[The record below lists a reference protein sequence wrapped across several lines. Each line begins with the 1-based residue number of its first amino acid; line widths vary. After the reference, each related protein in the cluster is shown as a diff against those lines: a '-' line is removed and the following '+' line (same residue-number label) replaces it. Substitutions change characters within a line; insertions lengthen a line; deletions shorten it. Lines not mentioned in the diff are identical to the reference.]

1 MWKLP
6 LLNIFMFLG
15 CSLTLLA
22 TTPYEPTIVDPLTQS
37 WRWKQF
43 PELEGK
49 GIRGI
54 FEGKDQ
60 TVWIPF
66 NEGIY
71 EYNGYDWKLH
81 NQDNGLDATPVEQVY
96 VTQAGE
102 VYAASVN
109 GLFQLQGSQ
118 WIKKFDIPEK
128 IPFQFN
134 KLIELSPGIIAAP
147 SNRGLVLLGDYV
159 RIYTSE
165 SRIDDYRNRIPE
177 VEWIA
182 LPNDLTPEQDFR
194 DITDILRDR
203 NDRIWLAVN
212 LPNDQGRLLSFPMDE
227 LANEFIAKYDIYSS
241 NDKIQLGD
249 AQKLMQDK
257 DGAIWVINAVYK
269 TGISVLRDGEWE
281 YIKLSDQLSGDEYMT
296 DIVQSEDGTIW
307 IGSLGKLYA
316 YKNKQWAMYSAPDYP
331 IPANRVLLQ
340 KSKGNYLWVAGYKSK
355 VFFLDFSF
363 DTWIS
368 YADLNFQFQEKSDES
383 WYLEVNGK
391 VVRQNKDGWLAY
403 GEEDGLMDVP
413 IRVVKTRSGQIWAAG
428 SHQGMAATAV
438 FRNGVWERYL
448 HPRLSW
454 GIDYRSVFEDR
465 SGNLWFGGAVD
476 SESDKGHQGG
486 VLQLLNPLDDDKKWV
501 HHPGGEN
508 GLSQSNVYGIGQSPD
523 GQIWIGG
530 SNFYGFNGD
539 TWQRH
544 MDTRL
549 QQFVNDVSS
558 SDKLLVA
565 GSRYYG
571 VFMFD
576 GEQWRNYDN
585 SNGLSGNTVIS
596 LDIVGPE
603 CIYVATENDICRFDG
618 TGWVSKVFPAELNMD
633 FEGGML
639 MHDLEGAIWINKSSR
654 SWKRRAFS
662 YNKTRQGE
670 KHGIVA
676 HRYRPDRTPPETVIS
691 MFSKEVSPEGNTLIK
706 WDGNDYFA
714 QSAQKELMY
723 SYKLGDA
730 PWSPYSADNNF
741 TFMSL
746 SNGTY
751 TLQVRARDQDLNVDP
766 TPAMIQFTVLPPVW
780 KQMWFILL
788 LLAFFT
794 VLGVFEY
801 RIITKKRKLE
811 LLNESLHQVNEKL
824 KDKNEKIASQN
835 QEILTQQAQIIKQ
848 AKVLEVANH
857 HLEER
862 NREIKQQKDQLEE
875 MVEQIEELSKAKLGF
890 FTNISHELRTPLTL
904 ISGPIDQL
912 IRNGHELPEAT
923 RTGLY
928 QIIERNSNRLLK
940 LINQLLEIRR
950 IENSNLDL
958 NFLTVSLPNF
968 IGEIVGMFENLAV
981 EKDIYLEF
989 EHNCPQNEWTID
1001 PDKLEKI
1008 MVNLLSNAFK
1018 HTPSGG
1024 SVEVM
1029 LNQLSAQEAELP
1041 ALYEDYLEIKVKDT
1055 GCGIRK
1061 EDLHLIYE
1069 RFFAS
1074 DSQNADPNSS
1084 GIGLAYIKELV
1095 NVQRGEIRVD
1105 SQVGVGTVFKVYLPC
1120 IHKPEI
1126 KRQHPPTAPFKLAQ
1140 KEAASLLQSWA
1151 LEHEI
1156 QAAFAEE
1163 ETTERRKIL
1172 IVEDHKD
1179 MQLFLESFLS
1189 EKYEV
1194 IKANNGKEGLKKAQ
1208 VHAIDLIVSDVMMPE
1223 MDGLSFCEKIKS
1235 DIPTS
1240 HIPVILL
1247 TAKVLEENTIEG
1259 FEKGAD
1265 AYVTKP
1271 FNPELLLARIENLL
1285 LQREQLKT
1293 SFNRDFMLT
1302 PQKIKLASP
1311 DEELLRRIVE
1321 IMEEHLEN
1329 TDFNV
1334 NQMCKMVHLSHM
1346 HFIRKVKQ
1354 LTGKKPVDLLKSFRL
1369 KRAKD
1374 LLVQNNLSISE
1385 VAYRVG
1391 YDLPNSFSR
1400 AFKKEFGLSPKEFA
1414 AQEEAAVG

>member
-1 MWKLP
+1 
-6 LLNIFMFLG
+6 MFLG

-54 FEGKDQ
+54 FEGRDQ

-66 NEGIY
+66 NNGIY
-71 EYNGYDWKLH
+71 EYNGYEWKLH
-81 NQDNGLDATPVEQVY
+81 NQENGLDASPMEQVY
-96 VTQAGE
+96 VAKDGT
-102 VYAASVN
+102 VYAASAT
-109 GLFQLQGSQ
+109 GIFQLVGRN
-118 WIKKFDIPEK
+118 WTKKLHIPDK

-134 KLIELSPGIIAAP
+134 KLTELSPGIIAAP

-165 SRIDDYRNRIPE
+165 TRIDEYRKRIPE
-177 VEWIA
+177 VEWVS
-182 LPNDLTPEQDFR
+182 LPNELTPEQDFR
-194 DITDILRDR
+194 DITDIIQDR
-203 NDRIWLAVN
+203 EDRVWLAVN
-212 LPNDQGRLLSFPMDE
+212 MPNDKGRLLSFHISE
-227 LANEFIAKYDIYSS
+227 LAKDFISQYEVYTSNEKF
-241 NDKIQLGD
+241 QLGD
-249 AQKLMQDK
+249 AQKMMEDK

-269 TGISVLRDGEWE
+269 TGISVLRDGKWE
-281 YIKLSDQLSGDEYMT
+281 YIKLSDQFSGDEYMT
-296 DIVQSEDGTIW
+296 DIVQSDDGTIW

-316 YKNKQWAMYSAPDYP
+316 FKDQKWAMYTAPDYP

-363 DTWIS
+363 DNWIS
-368 YADLNFQFQEKSDES
+368 YADLNFQFQEADGAE

-391 VVRQNKDGWLAY
+391 IVRQQEGVWQAY
-403 GEEDGLMDVP
+403 GVEDGLMDAP
-413 IRVVKTRSGQIWAAG
+413 IRVVKTRNGQIWAAG
-428 SHQGMAATAV
+428 SHKGMAATALL
-438 FRNGVWERYL
+438 RDGVWERQL
-448 HPRLSW
+448 HARLSW
-454 GIDYRSVFEDR
+454 GVDYRSVYEDR

-486 VLQLLNPLDDDKKWV
+486 VMQLLNPLDKDKRWV

-523 GQIWIGG
+523 GRIWIGG
-530 SNFYGFNGD
+530 SNFYGLHGD

-544 MDTRL
+544 TDSRL
-549 QQFVNDVSS
+549 QQFVNVVSS
-558 SDKLLVA
+558 NEELLLA

-576 GEQWRNYDN
+576 GKQWRNFDN

-596 LDIVGPE
+596 MDIVSPD

-618 TGWVSKVFPAELNMD
+618 NAWVSKVFPEELNMD

-639 MHDLEGAIWINKSSR
+639 LHDREGSIWINKSSR

-662 YNKTRQGE
+662 YNKTREGE
-670 KHGIVA
+670 KHCFVA
-676 HRYRPDRTPPETVIS
+676 HKYRPDKTPPETVVT
-691 MFSKEVSPEGNTLIK
+691 MFSKEVSPEGNTLVK
-706 WDGNDYFA
+706 WDGNDFFA
-714 QSAQKELMY
+714 QSAHKELMY

-730 PWSPYSADNNF
+730 DWSPYSTDNNF

-766 TPAMIQFTVLPPVW
+766 TPAVIEFTVLPPVW

-811 LLNESLHQVNEKL
+811 LLNESLHQVNGKL
-824 KDKNEKIASQN
+824 QDKNEKIASQN
-835 QEILTQQAQIIKQ
+835 EEILTQQEQIIKQ
-848 AKVLEVANH
+848 AKVLELANQN
-857 HLEER
+857 LEER
-862 NREIKQQKDQLEE
+862 NAEIKQQKDRLEE
-875 MVEQIEELSKAKLGF
+875 MVVQIEELSKAKLGF

-904 ISGPIDQL
+904 ISGPVDQL
-912 IRNGHELPEAT
+912 IRNGHELPECT
-923 RTGLY
+923 RNGLY
-928 QIIERNSNRLLK
+928 QIIDRNSNRLLK

-958 NFLTVSLPNF
+958 NFLTVSLSDF

-981 EKDIYLEF
+981 EKEVYLEF
-989 EHNCPQNEWTID
+989 EHQCPQDEWTID
-1001 PDKLEKI
+1001 PDKMEKI

-1018 HTPSGG
+1018 HTASGG
-1024 SVEVM
+1024 SIIVK
-1029 LNQLSAQEAELP
+1029 LNQLSAQEAGLP
-1041 ALYEDYLEIKVKDT
+1041 ALYEDYLEIRVEDT
-1055 GCGIRK
+1055 GCGIRE
-1061 EDLHLIYE
+1061 EDLQHIYE

-1074 DSQNADPNSS
+1074 EPQKADPNSS

-1105 SQVGVGTVFKVYLPC
+1105 SQVGVGTVFTVFLPC
-1120 IHKPEI
+1120 IRKPEM
-1126 KRQHPPTAPFKLAQ
+1126 KWQTKPAAPFKLAQ
-1140 KEAASLLQSWA
+1140 KEAASLLQSLA

-1156 QAAFAEE
+1156 KAALAEE
-1163 ETTERRKIL
+1163 DNTERRKIL
-1172 IVEDHKD
+1172 VVEDHKD

-1189 EKYEV
+1189 EKYDV
-1194 IKANNGKEGLKKAQ
+1194 IKAGNGKEGLKKAQ
-1208 VHAIDLIVSDVMMPE
+1208 AHTIDLIVSDVMMPE

-1235 DIPTS
+1235 DVPTS

-1271 FNPELLLARIENLL
+1271 FSPELLMARIENLL
-1285 LQREQLKT
+1285 QQRDQLKT
-1293 SFNRDFMLT
+1293 SFNRDFLLT
-1302 PQKIKLASP
+1302 PQKVKLASP
-1311 DEELLRRIVE
+1311 DEELLQRIVE
-1321 IMEEHLEN
+1321 IMEEHLED

-1354 LTGKKPVDLLKSFRL
+1354 LTGKKPIDLLKSFRL

-1374 LLVQNNLSISE
+1374 LLAQNNLSISE

-1400 AFKKEFGLSPKEFA
+1400 AFKKEFGMSPKEFA
-1414 AQEEAAVG
+1414 AQEEAAV